1 MKSKAGGLER
11 SMKWMNIERGSPR
24 KKGENV
30 QVISMQDAGVMA
42 ADPTD
47 LESMTKVAR
56 EHRYAAVLIMDEV
69 D

>member
-1 MKSKAGGLER
+1 
-11 SMKWMNIERGSPR
+11 MKWMNIERGSPR

-30 QVISMQDAGVMA
+30 QVISMQDAGVIA

-56 EHRYAAVLIMDEV
+56 EHLTPQF
-69 D
+69 